1 MLNKIVLPLS
11 RQKLFRYGLGMTH
24 YFKKG
29 LIKPPVLRSGVE
41 KERERHATWLELLY
55 DLVFVAAISQLAT
68 NLNRDYSFSGFLN
81 FSILF
86 VPVWWAWIGHTFY
99 LTRFDSDDVVHRLIT
114 MVQIVVVASL
124 IVHLPNALGESSNGF
139 ALSYAAL
146 RSILVLEYWR
156 AGKHNQ
162 HVRPLV
168 SRYMI
173 GFGSAAALW
182 IVSTFIPMPHRFI
195 VWYLAISVD
204 FFAPLT
210 AGDLHFKFPPHLAH
224 LPERFGLF
232 TIIVIGEAVVRIVMG
247 IDTKHLNSMSAVAA
261 IMGLIIV
268 FTLWWGYF
276 DGVKG
281 AETRHLTSKDHV
293 RAYQQWLYAHL
304 PLTMAIASVAVGIK
318 RILTLPTSGMLP
330 FQEAWILSASVG
342 VCMISLYTIFLSSYP
357 ARPPDEALRFVIP
370 HYALAFLTFV
380 VGGVYSALSGMA
392 ILGILTAL
400 SILQILFSL
409 RYLPE

>member
-1 MLNKIVLPLS
+1 M
-11 RQKLFRYGLGMTH
+11 
-24 YFKKG
+24 
-29 LIKPPVLRSGVE
+29 E
-41 KERERHATWLELLY
+41 KERERHSTWLELLY

-68 NLNRDYSFSGFLN
+68 NLNKDYSFSGFLN

-99 LTRFDSDDVVHRLIT
+99 LTRFDSDDLVHRLLT
-114 MVQIVVVASL
+114 MVQIVAVASL
-124 IVHLPNALGESSNGF
+124 IVHLPSALGESSNGF

-162 HVRPLV
+162 PIRPLV
-168 SRYMI
+168 NRYMI

-182 IVSTFIPMPHRFI
+182 VVSTFMPLPQRFI
-195 VWYLAISVD
+195 VWYLAIAVD

-210 AGDLHFKFPPHLAH
+210 AGALHFKFPPHLAH

-232 TIIVIGEAVVRIVMG
+232 TIIMLGEAIVRIVMG
-247 IDTKHLNSMSAVAA
+247 IRPEHLNTMSAVAA
-261 IMGLIIV
+261 LMGLIII

-281 AETRHLTSKDHV
+281 AETRHLTERDHV

-304 PLTMAIASVAVGIK
+304 PLTLAIASVAVGIQ
-318 RILTLPTSGMLP
+318 RVMRLPTSEMLS
-330 FQEAWILSASVG
+330 FQEAGILSASVG
-342 VCMISLYTIFLSSYP
+342 VCMLSLNTIFLSSYP
-357 ARPPDEALRFVIP
+357 GRPPDEALRFMIP
-370 HYALAFLTFV
+370 HYALAFLTCIA
-380 VGGVYSALSGMA
+380 GGVYSGLSGIV

-400 SILQILFSL
+400 SILQILLSL